1 MGVIFVSLFFLLSC
15 VIMKISPLHLI
26 ELPPMECS
34 QEGVKCKVEV
44 GNCSDEGLVVP
55 RYNAPRLPNVTAK
68 IAAKKDDSGQFAPVL
83 NITWNQLPDANIYT
97 LKGTEVLVVEMS
109 TNHSICVRYIFRNTL
124 SDKLNPGRGR
134 WTFSLDRIVLIPD
147 FKYQVFVTNLPK
159 PDRGS
164 YTTITNITVP
174 DRIWDMTVK
183 EPSVRKDEENGDLVI
198 TIEFKPEEFS
208 DQYKVSFCSPDLQPE
223 PFHIVF
229 KDNETFLKVN
239 FTLEAFRIYHCDL
252 ELVIQPLS
260 VQSMNNCLEYR
271 RKFDICPFLPGAPVV
286 FITLVTLG
294 VLLASLAATVCI
306 FGCIVFLKYKDLHK
320 ETPSSDTSTCA
331 KGKLEWNPIHEPKRV
346 IIIYS
351 LDHPLYKEIIL
362 KLCAFMRAKCGTD
375 VTLDLLDSA
384 WLSTIGRIQWLD
396 MQRER
401 ISKSSDKVLILCSPG
416 VHAKWK
422 AMCGEHK
429 VRLKE
434 DERSPIGDM
443 LTPALSLIIPDFV
456 HASSF
461 HKYMV
466 AYFDDV
472 CSEDDVPAPFN
483 VVVKYKLMKHFEE
496 LYFRIV
502 DMEKHEPGR
511 IKCIEGIRENDYF
524 NCPSGRGLRDAIEA
538 FKNYQL
544 KNPNWFEMELLDT
557 DGQEEETILEST
569 FPTDIKSS
577 SEIECYRLF
586 EEHKAHTF
594 VNMVKFQNDEHVL
607 KSSIAETAIIL
618 SENSSVLTTDV
629 HYSGPVQSSITA
641 IDVKGL
647 QATKPVAQHALCL
660 QAL

>member
-1 MGVIFVSLFFLLSC
+1 
-15 VIMKISPLHLI
+15 MKISPLHLI
-26 ELPPMECS
+26 ELPPMECF

-44 GNCSDEGLVVP
+44 GNFSDEGWVVP
-55 RYNAPRLPNVTAK
+55 RYNAPRFADVTAAK
-68 IAAKKDDSGQFAPVL
+68 VAAKKDDSGQFAPVL
-83 NITWNQLPDANIYT
+83 YIIWRQLPDGNIFT

-109 TNHSICVRYIFRNTL
+109 TNHSICVRYIFLNTL
-124 SDKLNPGRGR
+124 SSPQKTGLGR

-159 PDRGS
+159 PDTGS
-164 YTTITNITVP
+164 YTKIIDIIVP
-174 DRIWDMTVK
+174 ERIWDTKV
-183 EPSVRKDEENGDLVI
+183 EWSVRKDKENGDLVI
-198 TIEFKPEEFS
+198 TIEFQPEEFS
-208 DQYKVSFCSPDLQPE
+208 DQYKVSICSPDLQPE
-223 PFHIVF
+223 PFHIVI
-229 KDNETFLKVN
+229 KDNEPFLKVN
-239 FTLEAFRIYHCDL
+239 FTLEAYRINHCNL

-286 FITLVTLG
+286 FIILVTLG
-294 VLLASLAATVCI
+294 LLLASLTAAVCI
-306 FGCIVFLKYKDLHK
+306 FVFIVFLKNKDSHK
-320 ETPSSDTSTCA
+320 ETASSDSSTCA
-331 KGKLEWNPIHEPKRV
+331 KGKLEWNPIHEHKRV

-384 WLSTIGRIQWLD
+384 WLSTIGRLQWLD

-466 AYFDDV
+466 AYFEDV

-483 VVVKYKLMKHFEE
+483 IVVKYKLMKHFEE
-496 LYFRIV
+496 LYFRIL

-511 IKCIEGIRENDYF
+511 IKCIDGIRENDYF

-557 DGQEEETILEST
+557 DDEEEETILEST
-569 FPTDIKSS
+569 FPGDINYSS
-577 SEIECYRLF
+577 VTECYQLF

-594 VNMVKFQNDEHVL
+594 VNMIKYQNNEHVS

-629 HYSGPVQSSITA
+629 HYSGSVQSSITA

-647 QATKPVAQHALCL
+647 PATKPVAQHALCL

>member
-1 MGVIFVSLFFLLSC
+1 M
-15 VIMKISPLHLI
+15 
-26 ELPPMECS
+26 
-34 QEGVKCKVEV
+34 
-44 GNCSDEGLVVP
+44 VP
-55 RYNAPRLPNVTAK
+55 KTDAPGRPYVTAEV
-68 IAAKKDDSGQFAPVL
+68 AAKRDNRGQFAPVL
-83 NITWNQLPDANIYT
+83 NIIWRQLPDGRIFT
-97 LKGTEVLVVEMS
+97 LKGTEVLVVEMY
-109 TNHSICVRYIFRNTL
+109 TNHSICVRYIFR
-124 SDKLNPGRGR
+124 DKLPGTSNPELGR
-134 WTFSLDRIVLIPD
+134 WTFSLDRIVVIPNV
-147 FKYQVFVTNLPK
+147 KYQVFVTNLPK
-159 PDRGS
+159 SDIGS

-174 DRIWDMTVK
+174 ERIWDTEVK
-183 EPSVRKDEENGDLVI
+183 WSVQNYKENGDLVI
-198 TIEFKPEEFS
+198 TVEFEPEMFS
-208 DQYKVSFCSPDLQPE
+208 DQYKVSICSPDLHPE
-223 PFHIVF
+223 PFHTVI
-229 KDNETFLKVN
+229 KDDKPFLKVN
-239 FTLEAFRIYHCDL
+239 FTLEAWQINHCNL
-252 ELVIQPLS
+252 KLVIQPLS
-260 VQSMNNCLEYR
+260 FPSVNNCLEFR
-271 RKFDICPFLPGAPVV
+271 GNIDICPYLPGAPVV
-286 FITLVTLG
+286 FIILVTLG
-294 VLLASLAATVCI
+294 LLLASLAAAVCI
-306 FGCIVFLKYKDLHK
+306 FGCIVFLKNKNSHK
-320 ETPSSDTSTCA
+320 ETPSSDSPTCA
-331 KGKLEWNPIHEPKRV
+331 KGKPEWNPVHEPKRV

-416 VHAKWK
+416 VYAKWK

-443 LTPALSLIIPDFV
+443 LTPALSLIIPEFV

-472 CSEDDVPAPFN
+472 CSEEDVPAPFN

-496 LYFRIV
+496 LYFRIL

-524 NCPSGRGLRDAIEA
+524 SCPSGRGLRDAIEA

-557 DGQEEETILEST
+557 DDGKEETILKS
-569 FPTDIKSS
+569 DINYSS
-577 SEIECYRLF
+577 VTECYQLI
-586 EEHKAHTF
+586 EQHKAHTF
-594 VNMVKFQNDEHVL
+594 VNRITYHNDEHVL
-607 KSSIAETAIIL
+607 KSSITETAIIL
-618 SENSSVLTTDV
+618 SENSSVFTSDL
-629 HYSGPVQSSITA
+629 HYSGPVLSSFTA
-641 IDVKGL
+641 IDVRGL
-647 QATKPVAQHALCL
+647 KATKPVAQHALCL

>member
-1 MGVIFVSLFFLLSC
+1 MGVIFVSLFSLLSC

-26 ELPPMECS
+26 ELPPMECF

-44 GNCSDEGLVVP
+44 GNFSDEGWVVP
-55 RYNAPRLPNVTAK
+55 RYNAPRFADVTAAK
-68 IAAKKDDSGQFAPVL
+68 VAAKKDDSGQFAPVL
-83 NITWNQLPDANIYT
+83 YIIWRQLPDGNIFT

-109 TNHSICVRYIFRNTL
+109 TNHSICVRYIFLNTL
-124 SDKLNPGRGR
+124 SSPQKTGLGR

-159 PDRGS
+159 PDTGS
-164 YTTITNITVP
+164 YTKIIDIIVP
-174 DRIWDMTVK
+174 ERIWDTKV
-183 EPSVRKDEENGDLVI
+183 EWSVRKDKENGDLVI
-198 TIEFKPEEFS
+198 TIEFQPEEFS
-208 DQYKVSFCSPDLQPE
+208 DQYKVSICSPDLQPE
-223 PFHIVF
+223 PFHIVI
-229 KDNETFLKVN
+229 KDNEPFLKVN
-239 FTLEAFRIYHCDL
+239 FTLEAYRINHCNL

-286 FITLVTLG
+286 FIILVTLG
-294 VLLASLAATVCI
+294 LLLASLTAAVCI
-306 FGCIVFLKYKDLHK
+306 FVFIVFLKNKDSHK
-320 ETPSSDTSTCA
+320 ETASSDSSTCA
-331 KGKLEWNPIHEPKRV
+331 KGKLEWNPIHEHKRV

-384 WLSTIGRIQWLD
+384 WLSTIGRLQWLD

-466 AYFDDV
+466 AYFEDV

-483 VVVKYKLMKHFEE
+483 IVVKYKLMKHFEE
-496 LYFRIV
+496 LYFRIL

-511 IKCIEGIRENDYF
+511 IKCIDGIRENDYF

-557 DGQEEETILEST
+557 DDEEEETILEST
-569 FPTDIKSS
+569 FPGDINYSS
-577 SEIECYRLF
+577 VTECYQLF

-594 VNMVKFQNDEHVL
+594 VNMIKYQNNEHVS

-629 HYSGPVQSSITA
+629 HYSGSVQSSITA

-647 QATKPVAQHALCL
+647 PATKPVAQHALCL

>member
-1 MGVIFVSLFFLLSC
+1 MSSSKMSFLKTKSKTFSLD
-15 VIMKISPLHLI
+15 ISLMVL
-26 ELPPMECS
+26 
-34 QEGVKCKVEV
+34 
-44 GNCSDEGLVVP
+44 GNCSDQGWVVP
-55 RYNAPRLPNVTAK
+55 RDKAPRSPNVTEK
-68 IAAKKDDSGQFAPVL
+68 KVAAKKDDSGQFVPVL
-83 NITWNQLPDANIYT
+83 YITWSQFPDGSIYT

-109 TNHSICVRYIFRNTL
+109 TKRSICVRYIFNNTL
-124 SDKLNPGRGR
+124 SDTKNPRRGR

-159 PDRGS
+159 LDRGS

-174 DRIWDMTVK
+174 DRFWDMKV
-183 EPSVRKDEENGDLVI
+183 ERSVRKDKENGNLVI
-198 TIEFKPEEFS
+198 TIEFEPGEFS
-208 DQYKVSFCSPDLQPE
+208 DQYKVSIFSPDLQPE
-223 PFHIVF
+223 PFHIVI
-229 KDNETFLKVN
+229 KGNETFLKVN
-239 FTLEAFRIYHCDL
+239 FTLKARRINHCNL

-260 VQSMNNCLEYR
+260 VESMNNFLEYR

-294 VLLASLAATVCI
+294 LLLASLAVTVCI

-320 ETPSSDTSTCA
+320 EMPSSDSSTCA

-375 VTLDLLDSA
+375 VTLDLLDSV

-401 ISKSSDKVLILCSPG
+401 ISKSSDKVLILCSSG

-461 HKYMV
+461 HKYIV

-496 LYFRIV
+496 LYFRIL
-502 DMEKHEPGR
+502 DIEKHEPGR

-557 DGQEEETILEST
+557 DDEEEETILESMC
-569 FPTDIKSS
+569 PTDINYSS
-577 SEIECYRLF
+577 VTECYQLS

-594 VNMVKFQNDEHVL
+594 VNMIKFQNDEHVL
-607 KSSIAETAIIL
+607 KSSIAETTIIL

-629 HYSGPVQSSITA
+629 HYSGSVQSSITA

-647 QATKPVAQHALCL
+647 PATKPVAQHALCL

>member
-1 MGVIFVSLFFLLSC
+1 MVL
-15 VIMKISPLHLI
+15 
-26 ELPPMECS
+26 
-34 QEGVKCKVEV
+34 
-44 GNCSDEGLVVP
+44 GNCSDEGWVVP
-55 RYNAPRLPNVTAK
+55 RDKAPRSPDVTEK
-68 IAAKKDDSGQFAPVL
+68 KVAAKKDDSGQFAPVL
-83 NITWNQLPDANIYT
+83 YITWSQFPDGSIYT

-109 TNHSICVRYIFRNTL
+109 TNRSVCVRYIFNNTL
-124 SDKLNPGRGR
+124 SDTKNPRLGR

-159 PDRGS
+159 LDRGS

-174 DRIWDMTVK
+174 DRFWDMKV
-183 EPSVRKDEENGDLVI
+183 ERSVQKDKGNGNLVI
-198 TIEFKPEEFS
+198 TVEFEPGEFS
-208 DQYKVSFCSPDLQPE
+208 DQYKVSICSPDLQPE
-223 PFHIVF
+223 LFQTVI
-229 KDNETFLKVN
+229 KGNETFLKVN
-239 FTLEAFRIYHCDL
+239 FTLEARRINHCNL

-260 VQSMNNCLEYR
+260 VESVNNCLEYR
-271 RKFDICPFLPGAPVV
+271 RTFDICPFLPGAPVV

-294 VLLASLAATVCI
+294 LLLASLAVTVCL

-320 ETPSSDTSTCA
+320 EMPSSDSSTCA

-401 ISKSSDKVLILCSPG
+401 ISKSSDKVLILCSSG

-461 HKYMV
+461 HKYIV

-472 CSEDDVPAPFN
+472 SSEDDVPAPFN

-496 LYFRIV
+496 LYFRIL

-557 DGQEEETILEST
+557 DDEEEETILEST
-569 FPTDIKSS
+569 CPTDINYSS
-577 SEIECYRLF
+577 VTECYQLS

-594 VNMVKFQNDEHVL
+594 VNIIKFQNDEHVL
-607 KSSIAETAIIL
+607 KSSIAETAVIL

-629 HYSGPVQSSITA
+629 HYSGSVQSSITA
-641 IDVKGL
+641 IDVKDL
-647 QATKPVAQHALCL
+647 PATKPVAQHALCL